1 MKNKKYKRGILG
13 FLFILL
19 LTVPSHNIYA
29 RAGGGDGGHSG
40 GHSSH
45 SSHSSRSRGGTH
57 RVSSGGHISSGNSD
71 DSQEEKK
78 FTFEDKVI
86 SGVVVIVLVTISIK
100 RTREALKEIK

>member
-1 MKNKKYKRGILG
+1 MKIKKLIVVFFLLIVVIL
-13 FLFILL
+13 
-19 LTVPSHNIYA
+19 PANITYA
-29 RAGGGDGGHSG
+29 RAGGGHGGGHSG

-45 SSHSSRSRGGTH
+45 SSHNSRSRGGAH
-57 RVSSGGHISSGNSD
+57 RVSSGGHISSGNSE

>member
-1 MKNKKYKRGILG
+1 MKNKKYKRGVLG
-13 FLFILL
+13 FLLVLL

-29 RAGGGDGGHSG
+29 RAGGGGGGNSG

-45 SSHSSRSRGGTH
+45 SSHSSRSRGRAH
-57 RVSSGGHISSGNSD
+57 RVSSGCHISSGNSE
-71 DSQEEKK
+71 DSQEKK